1 MKFLIPAL
9 SAVLLSGSLFAGEVS
24 LPAPAKSGGKPVL
37 NAIADRASA
46 HGNPFPAGKIS
57 AEEISTILWAGSG
70 LNRPDRWT
78 VPFGMGVKPYV
89 RIYLADENGVHLYKW
104 ASHALERT
112 TDRDIRSVVSG
123 QPFAKV
129 APCIL
134 VFVSDRTSL
143 KERGRM
149 SEHWAKWTYVAA
161 GAMTQ
166 QIYLAADSLG
176 IGARYVEGM
185 DAPLLRSLL
194 SIPEDEE
201 PICIMPLGKR

>member
-1 MKFLIPAL
+1 MRFLAAVF
-9 SAVLLSGSLFAGEVS
+9 SAAFLSGYLVAGEAS
-24 LPAPAKSGGKPVL
+24 LPAPGKSGGKPVL
-37 NAIADRASA
+37 DAIADRASA
-46 HGNPFPAGKIS
+46 PGNAFPSGKIS
-57 AEEISTILWAGSG
+57 PEEISTILWAGSG

-78 VPFGMGVKPYV
+78 IPFGMGVRPYV

-104 ASHALERT
+104 DSHALDRIT
-112 TDRDIRSVVSG
+112 ARDIRSAVNS

-129 APCIL
+129 APCVL

-143 KERGRM
+143 RERGRM
-149 SEHWAKWTYVAA
+149 DEHWAKWTHAAA

-185 DAPLLRSLL
+185 DVGLLRSAL
-194 SIPEDEE
+194 SIPDDEE